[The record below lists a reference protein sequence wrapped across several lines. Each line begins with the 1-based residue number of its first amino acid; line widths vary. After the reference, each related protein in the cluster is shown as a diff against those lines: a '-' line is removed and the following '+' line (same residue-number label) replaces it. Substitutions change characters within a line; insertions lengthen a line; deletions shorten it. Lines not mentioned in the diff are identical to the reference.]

1 MALIGVDPHKAS
13 HTAVAIDGDETVLD
27 RLQVRSD
34 AKQCER
40 LLSWADRFDE
50 RSWAIESAAGLGHL
64 LSQQLVAAGEHVVD
78 VPATLSA
85 RVRVL
90 GSGRSSK
97 NDPNDALSTA
107 IAALRHPG
115 LRVVAGEDHTA
126 ICRLLANRYYQLHND
141 RQRAI
146 CRLHAV
152 LALMTPGG
160 HEGRLNADRAGL
172 ALRRIHPANAVETER
187 KRLARDHLGDL
198 RRLDRELDELR
209 ARMAA
214 AVTAADTTVTDIF
227 GIGPIAACLILGH
240 TGDVTRFATADRY
253 ASYNATAPIE
263 ASSGPTVRHRLNQRG
278 NRQLNHAMHIAAIV
292 QMSHDSP
299 GQIYYQ
305 RKIAEKKRHKE
316 AMRSLKRRISDN
328 VYRHLTADAARHR
341 A

>member
-1 MALIGVDPHKAS
+1 
-13 HTAVAIDGDETVLD
+13 VAIDGDETVLD

-115 LRVVAGEDHTA
+115 LRVVTGEDHTA

-172 ALRRIHPANAVETER
+172 ALRGIHPANAVETER

-198 RRLDRELDELR
+198 RRLDHELDELR

>member
-13 HTAVAIDGDETVLD
+13 HTAVAIDVDETVLD
-27 RLQVRSD
+27 RMQVRCD
-34 AKQCER
+34 AKQCDR
-40 LLSWADRFDE
+40 LLEWAERFE
-50 RSWAIESAAGLGHL
+50 QRSWAIESAAGLGHL

-107 IAALRHPG
+107 IAALRHSG
-115 LRVVAGEDHTA
+115 LRVVNTEDHSA
-126 ICRLLANRYYQLHND
+126 ICRLLAGRYYQLQCD
-141 RQRAI
+141 RQRSI

-160 HEGRLNADRAGL
+160 HQGRLTADRAGL
-172 ALRRIHPANAVETER
+172 ALRRIHPANAVENER
-187 KRLARDHLGDL
+187 KQLARDHLTDL
-198 RRLDRELDELR
+198 RRADWDLAELR
-209 ARMAA
+209 TRIVA
-214 AVTAADTTVTDIF
+214 AVAAADTTVTDIV

-240 TGDVTRFATADRY
+240 TGDIGRFATADRY
-253 ASYNATAPIE
+253 ANYNATAPIE

-278 NRQLNHAMHIAAIV
+278 NRQLNHALHIAAMV
-292 QMSHDSP
+292 QISHDSL
-299 GQIYYQ
+299 GRTYYD
-305 RKIAEKKRHKE
+305 RKIAQGKRPKE
-316 AMRSLKRRISDN
+316 AIRALKRRISNN

>member
-115 LRVVAGEDHTA
+115 LRVVTGEDHTA

-172 ALRRIHPANAVETER
+172 ALRGIHPANAVETER

-198 RRLDRELDELR
+198 RRLDHELDELR

-253 ASYNATAPIE
+253 AGYNATAPIE

>member
-1 MALIGVDPHKAS
+1 M
-13 HTAVAIDGDETVLD
+13 AIDGDETVLD

-115 LRVVAGEDHTA
+115 LRVVTGEDHTA

-198 RRLDRELDELR
+198 RRLDHELDELR

-328 VYRHLTADAARHR
+328 VYRHLIADAARHR

>member
-1 MALIGVDPHKAS
+1 M
-13 HTAVAIDGDETVLD
+13 
-27 RLQVRSD
+27 
-34 AKQCER
+34 
-40 LLSWADRFDE
+40 
-50 RSWAIESAAGLGHL
+50 
-64 LSQQLVAAGEHVVD
+64 D

-107 IAALRHPG
+107 IAALRHTG
-115 LRVVAGEDHTA
+115 LRVVTGEDHSA

-160 HEGRLNADRAGL
+160 HEGRLNTERAGL
-172 ALRRIHPANAVETER
+172 ALRRVHPTNAAETER
-187 KRLARDHLGDL
+187 KQLAQDHLADL
-198 RRLDRELDELR
+198 RRLDSDLDELR
-209 ARMAA
+209 FRMTA
-214 AVTAADTTVTDIF
+214 AVAAADTTVTDIF

-240 TGDVTRFATADRY
+240 TGDATRFATADRY

-278 NRQLNHAMHIAAIV
+278 NRQSNHAMHIAAIV
-292 QMSHDSP
+292 QVRFGST
-299 GQIYYQ
+299 YYE
-305 RKIAEKKRHKE
+305 RKIAEGKRPKE
-316 AMRSLKRRISDN
+316 AMRSLKRRVSDS
-328 VYRHLTADAARHR
+328 VYRHLIADAARHH